1 MCRTRPHWHA
11 LCSNEGMKI
20 VYLSTALLIGSLAI
34 PAYSQDSQSAGQD
47 MKDAGTHT
55 KNAAKDVGRG
65 TKKGAKKTGHA
76 VKKGT
81 HKAASATAKG
91 ADKMA
96 DKTAD
101 TNPK

>member
-1 MCRTRPHWHA
+1 
-11 LCSNEGMKI
+11 MKI
-20 VYLSTALLIGSLAI
+20 PILSTALLIAGALAL
-34 PAYSQDSQSAGQD
+34 PAYQETQSAGQD

-55 KNAAKDVGRG
+55 KNAAKSAGRG
-65 TKKGAKKTGHA
+65 TKKAAKKTGHA

-96 DKTAD
+96 DKTSD

>member
-1 MCRTRPHWHA
+1 
-11 LCSNEGMKI
+11 MKI
-20 VYLSTALLIGSLAI
+20 AFLSTAVLIAGSLAL
-34 PAYSQDSQSAGQD
+34 PAYRQNTQSAGED
-47 MKDAGTHT
+47 MKDAGRNT
-55 KNAAKDVGRG
+55 KNAAKAAGRG

-76 VKKGT
+76 VKKGA

>member
-1 MCRTRPHWHA
+1 
-11 LCSNEGMKI
+11 MKI
-20 VYLSTALLIGSLAI
+20 AFLSSALLIAGSLVV
-34 PAYSQDSQSAGQD
+34 PAYSQDAGQD

-55 KNAAKDVGRG
+55 KNAAKAAGRG
-65 TKKGAKKTGHA
+65 TKKAAKKTGHA

>member
-1 MCRTRPHWHA
+1 M
-11 LCSNEGMKI
+11 LEDLVCSNENMKI
-20 VYLSTALLIGSLAI
+20 AFLSSALLIAGTLAL
-34 PAYSQDSQSAGQD
+34 PAYQETQSAGQD
-47 MKDAGTHT
+47 MKDAGRNT

>member
-1 MCRTRPHWHA
+1 MFRI
-11 LCSNEGMKI
+11 LDDLVCSNEAMKI
-20 VYLSTALLIGSLAI
+20 SFLSTALLIAGALAI
-34 PAYSQDSQSAGQD
+34 PAYQESQSAGQD

-55 KNAAKDVGRG
+55 KNAAKAAGRG

-76 VKKGT
+76 VKKGA
-81 HKAASATAKG
+81 HKAASATARG

>member
-1 MCRTRPHWHA
+1 
-11 LCSNEGMKI
+11 MKT
-20 VYLSTALLIGSLAI
+20 VFLSTALLIVGSLAL
-34 PAYSQDSQSAGQD
+34 PAYQESQSAGQD

-65 TKKGAKKTGHA
+65 TKKGAKKKGHA
-76 VKKGT
+76 VKKGA

-96 DKTAD
+96 DKTSD